1 MSHAKKFVLLAGAAI
16 SLVGV
21 NSALAQ
27 SNDETRAV
35 VAEMLSDSQNR
46 TSLLADAGHDAKG
59 FMISGEG
66 FTLRVGGQI
75 QFRYV
80 ANFRDEDSTS
90 NEFEPG
96 FQTRRTKLWFG
107 GNIVNEKW
115 KYFVQGA
122 FDRDEGGSF
131 GLEQAWVSYDFGS
144 GFYSKWGQYKLAF
157 LREENISSSKQLA
170 AERSIANEFFNQ
182 DYSQGIA
189 LGYKADAWRFEASF
203 SDGLGSRNTDFTSSA
218 EADWALTGR
227 AEFKIDGDWDQ
238 FDDFTAPRGGKFGA
252 LIGAAVHYQDSAN
265 TSAPTDVDMQYLGYT
280 VDVSLE
286 GDGWNAYGAFMGRNL
301 DTRGPVGAGDADA
314 TDDFGFVIQ
323 GGLRVAENTEIF
335 ARWDA
340 VFLDEDTVVSGEDNF
355 HFLTVG
361 LNQYYAGHAAKAT
374 LDFVYSFSETSPN
387 FGGGFG
393 GLGTGTGVLGDT
405 EEGEVVV
412 RAQFQLLF

>member
-1 MSHAKKFVLLAGAAI
+1 MTKKFVLLAGAA
-16 SLVGV
+16 LGLAGV

-27 SNDETRAV
+27 QSNDEVRAV
-35 VAEMLSDSQNR
+35 VAEMLSDAENR

-80 ANFRDEDSTS
+80 LNFRDEDSTS

-115 KYFVQGA
+115 KYKVVGA
-122 FDRDEGGSF
+122 FDRDEGSF
-131 GLEQAWVSYDFGS
+131 GLEEAFVSYDFGS
-144 GFYSKWGQYKLAF
+144 GMYAKWGQFRSQF
-157 LREENISSSKQLA
+157 LREEHTSSSRQLA

-182 DYSQGIA
+182 DFSQGIA
-189 LGYKADAWRFEASF
+189 LGYKADAWRMEAAF
-203 SDGLGSRNTDFTSSA
+203 TDGFGSRNTDFTSMG

-227 AEFKIDGDWDQ
+227 AEFKLDGDWDQ
-238 FDDFTAPRGGKFGA
+238 FDDFTAPQGGKFGA
-252 LIGAAVHYQDSAN
+252 LLGVAVHYQDSAN
-265 TSAPTDVDMQYLGYT
+265 TSAPTDVDSQYLGYT
-280 VDVSLE
+280 FDISLE
-286 GDGWNAYGAFMGRNL
+286 GDGWNAYGAFLGSNA
-301 DTRGPVGAGDADA
+301 DTRGPIGAGDADA
-314 TDDFGFVIQ
+314 TDNFGFVIQ
-323 GGLRVAENTEIF
+323 GGLRVAANTEVF

-340 VFLDEDTVVSGEDNF
+340 VFLDEDTVASGEDNF

-374 LDFVYSFSETSPN
+374 LDLVYSFSETSPN
-387 FGGGFG
+387 LTGGFG
-393 GLGTGTGVLGDT
+393 GLGTGTAILGDG
-405 EEGEVVV
+405 EEGEVAI